1 MEVVRSRS
9 SPATLAGSQAGKAIV
24 AKKAMCFFWK
34 QTCLSPDP
42 VSLLTGLI
50 HPPRKHPQSSFT
62 CLMGRREPGN

>member
-34 QTCLSPDP
+34 QTHTVKYTCWEPHR
-42 VSLLTGLI
+42 VSQVVGG
-50 HPPRKHPQSSFT
+50 H
-62 CLMGRREPGN
+62 